1 MLQHASQIGK
11 RLTVYDP
18 GALRLVRGVHLMLT
32 VLAGATLG
40 NLVAGLSPGISGFKL
55 AVLVAASGAH
65 CLIFTPV
72 ATRKQEIRSIVS
84 MGAILT
90 GLFAIGALA
99 GTLAGQSASSVLQVL
114 WVAVIAL
121 GFSLDGLGGLWQRA
135 GRMMSICWLFV
146 IMGSLPDSPGLWLP
160 AMAVAGSMTAFVVR
174 IVLWRPSTEA
184 TYRRIETANRK
195 SMAAYLQRAGHGGI
209 SDRQTASEAMKEL
222 SGLRGELSTCAQL
235 LGPHASLKGLSPE
248 AATMIE
254 LALDV
259 VRDAANNLSVV
270 GKDRLLE
277 NPAYRVSLRSLK
289 SRLETGGSREQP
301 ELETAWAEPDM
312 ELAVEDRF
320 QILRIAQAFRRLWL
334 LAGEADLEP
343 LLQAGASAGEQKP
356 WWRRLAWRLA
366 LQAGVA
372 AAVGTAIGVALDL
385 SHAYWV
391 TLTVI
396 IVMANSLG
404 TTLHKT
410 VQRTVGTAVGV
421 LVAMAVDPL
430 LSAFPDIRLM
440 LVVAAIPVVIVFMDR
455 NYTIASGV
463 ISFLVVMGLQ
473 TLEDLPLVQLW
484 ARLYDTL
491 IGAGIGLGVAWL
503 LLPKRSGESIRSLM
517 NAYLTACAD
526 VLDDKGGKSDD
537 LHEFAGLRAA
547 AVQLVATAD
556 AYRAEQAPWSSFSGT
571 GNKLDILV
579 IVLANYVVLYRQAR
593 TAVWA
598 EVATNPDAVPGF
610 EALADRLDNRVRDA
624 LEAVRQGRP
633 QQKSPG
639 LAEDWMEVVSR
650 FSCAN
655 TQLMTDRVAMLYHA
669 RKLICCL
676 DGLREDR
683 LWSEAFEQRVEAT
696 VS

>member
-1 MLQHASQIGK
+1 MLQYASRIGK
-11 RLTVYDP
+11 RLTAYDP
-18 GALRLVRGVHLMLT
+18 GALRFVRGVHLMLT

-40 NLVAGLSPGISGFKL
+40 NLIADLFPGVSGFKL

-84 MGAILT
+84 LGAILT
-90 GLFAIGALA
+90 TLFGFGALA
-99 GTLAGQSASSVLQVL
+99 GTLAGQSAPSVLQGL

-121 GFSLDGLGGLWQRA
+121 GFSLDGLGGIWQRA
-135 GRMMSICWLFV
+135 GRMMSISWLFV
-146 IMGSLPDSPGLWLP
+146 IMGSLPESPGLWLP

-184 TYRRIETANRK
+184 TYRRIESANRK
-195 SMAAYLQRAGHGGI
+195 AMAAYLERTDQGGI

-259 VRDAANNLSVV
+259 VRDAATNLSAV
-270 GKDRLLE
+270 GRTRLLE
-277 NPAYRVSLRSLK
+277 NPAYRGSLRALQ
-289 SRLETGGSREQP
+289 SRLEAGGSLQQP
-301 ELETAWAEPDM
+301 EPETAWAEPDT
-312 ELAVEDRF
+312 ELAAGDRF

-343 LLQAGASAGEQKP
+343 LPQVGASAGEQKP
-356 WWRRLAWRLA
+356 WWRQLAWRLA

-372 AAVGTAIGVALDL
+372 AAVGTGIGVALDL

-396 IVMANSLG
+396 IVLTNSLG

-410 VQRTVGTAVGV
+410 VQRSVGTAVGV

-430 LSAFPDIRLM
+430 LSAFPDIRVM
-440 LVVAAIPVVIVFMDR
+440 LVVAAIPPVIVFMDR
-455 NYTIASGV
+455 NYAIASGV

-491 IGAGIGLGVAWL
+491 IGAGVGLGVAWL

-517 NAYLTACAD
+517 NGYLTACAD
-526 VLDDKGGKSDD
+526 VLDGQDGKSDD
-537 LHEFAGLRAA
+537 LHEFARLRAA

-556 AYRAEQAPWSSFSGT
+556 AYRAEQAPWSSFSGA

-593 TAVWA
+593 TAVRA
-598 EVATNPDAVPGF
+598 EAATNPDAVAGV
-610 EALADRLDNRVRDA
+610 EVLVDRLDKRVRGA

-655 TQLMTDRVAMLYHA
+655 AQLMTDWVAMLYHA
-669 RKLICCL
+669 RKFICCL

-683 LWSEAFEQRVEAT
+683 LWSEAFEPQGAT